1 VPDSSFLKN
10 LLEQGL
16 GFYQL
21 NAHLE
26 QSTILLAYVELLEKW
41 NRTYNLTAIKDK
53 QEMVYR
59 HILDSLSIHQYIA
72 GENCLDVG
80 SGAGLPGLVL
90 SIVQPDKHWT
100 LLDSNSKRTR
110 FLRHVKAH
118 LDLHNVEVVQQRI
131 DEYQPEKLYSTITC
145 RAFSSMNDFVE
156 QSGHCLE
163 KSGLM
168 LAMKAHL
175 KVAEWEA
182 VKSKVADIERIYL
195 ATMDDE
201 KTRCLVKISL

>member
-59 HILDSLSIHQYIA
+59 HILDSLSIHQY
-72 GENCLDVG
+72 
-80 SGAGLPGLVL
+80 S
-90 SIVQPDKHWT
+90 
-100 LLDSNSKRTR
+100 R
-110 FLRHVKAH
+110 
-118 LDLHNVEVVQQRI
+118 
-131 DEYQPEKLYSTITC
+131 
-145 RAFSSMNDFVE
+145 
-156 QSGHCLE
+156 
-163 KSGLM
+163 
-168 LAMKAHL
+168 
-175 KVAEWEA
+175 
-182 VKSKVADIERIYL
+182 
-195 ATMDDE
+195 
-201 KTRCLVKISL
+201 